1 MSPYLILLFAATFFT
16 AFSQILLK
24 QSARI
29 EHKSWIY
36 EYLNWR
42 VILAYGISFAVLF
55 INMYAFTKID
65 MRYGSVVD
73 TFTYFL
79 VMILSYL
86 TLKEQFTKGQLIG
99 NLLIITGILIY
110 TL

>member
-86 TLKEQFTKGQLIG
+86 ILKEQFTKGQLIG